1 MKPRPTL
8 TKQYHPTSEAHP
20 SRTTPPARE
29 PLTGAANSD
38 AAARCELIAAEA
50 YLLAERRG
58 FAPGAELDDWL
69 AAEAIVDGR
78 LREADPVGQRS
89 SRN

>member
-1 MKPRPTL
+1 MRPRPTL
-8 TKQYHPTSEAHP
+8 TKQRHATNEAHA

-29 PLTGAANSD
+29 PSTAAADSH
-38 AAARCELIAAEA
+38 AAARAELIAAEA

-58 FAPGAELDDWL
+58 FVPGAELDDWL

-78 LREADPVGQRS
+78 LPEAGSKGQR
-89 SRN
+89 

>member
-8 TKQYHPTSEAHP
+8 TKRRHATDEARP
-20 SRTTPPARE
+20 SRAILPARE
-29 PLTGAANSD
+29 PSTAAANSH
-38 AAARCELIAAEA
+38 AAGRCELIAAEA

-69 AAEAIVDGR
+69 TAEAIVDRR
-78 LREADPVGQRS
+78 LREAGSVGQR
-89 SRN
+89 

>member
-1 MKPRPTL
+1 MKPRATL
-8 TKQYHPTSEAHP
+8 TTQRHATNEAHP

-29 PLTGAANSD
+29 ASIGAANSD

-58 FAPGAELDDWL
+58 FVPGAELDDWL

-78 LREADPVGQRS
+78 LREAGSKGQR
-89 SRN
+89 